1 MRYIALIILLISFK
15 LEGQYQFDFEFDSSG
30 VVECCSGGMWR
41 QVPEQ
46 RWFCDTINPI
56 EGNFSL
62 HHCFDNPQEGCDY
75 LVLWCDPLSSTDPFS
90 FSFRIRHGFDPSNM
104 NNWQFALGATFHDD
118 PEPHILNGI
127 VLGVNYTGS
136 DDHIKIWRVDNGV
149 IETLC
154 STTLNYQEQVGTSQ
168 APLFRMEGDGDGS
181 LDLYWSP
188 DPAEQ
193 IPQLLGSCRI
203 EEISWGRQLIMRYR
217 YTSSRDRALW
227 LDRLE
232 LEGHFVKDTIAPKVS
247 GVEFVNAHALQL
259 GFSERVLLSEACS
272 FILFSEEDPGGVI
285 PDSLWGIE
293 EGVVISFPEVL
304 PNRVSYQ
311 LRVEGVVDL
320 DGNLLRDTLVH
331 VMRNEAQWGD
341 LVFNEV
347 MADPDPAVRHKE
359 EYLELFNRSDY
370 LLNLEGWRLKV
381 NERSHLLNT
390 SNVAGVSG
398 EDADGE
404 RMLLEVLPGNFILL
418 KGINLPNDGAILSL
432 YGKEGTL
439 IHAASYTIPWDGPD
453 WKKEGGWSLE
463 SPDAEQVCRV
473 SASWDYS
480 NDPEGGTPGR
490 INSNRTILI
499 DKEPPVLLYAG
510 EGDPGELLLHYVE
523 PLRLPLDM
531 KAAFRLDPGGA
542 VPDSVRLLDPLQ
554 EILQL
559 YFSEDFQDWPKY
571 QLTLSGLIDCA
582 GNRSDDH
589 VVIAGA
595 VSQPA
600 FALVLINEI
609 MYDPEEGKPEY
620 VELFLPGNK
629 IVDLQDLAIHLV
641 EEGGSPDHPIV
652 LTPHSRLFLPGQ
664 FLVLTNCV
672 PQLEEAYGLEVSGQ
686 WVEVAGLPGL
696 KNSSGNIYLTDRAGQ
711 VVDMAVYK
719 DEMHMELLD
728 DSRGI
733 SLERVSAK
741 RPGSDPENWHSAAS
755 ISGYATPG
763 RENSQSFGVSESDL
777 LLDVLPEVFSPDN
790 DGYNDLL
797 KVIVSTGGNDWVIGL
812 VITDLQ
818 GNRIRVLANNHLAGP
833 TVCYTWDGE
842 GENGSMQ
849 PMGFYVIHARGY
861 RPTTGEQWIRRKA
874 VGLVY
879 R

>member
-15 LEGQYQFDFEFDSSG
+15 LEGQYQFDFETDSSEG
-30 VVECCSGGMWR
+30 IECFSGGMWR

-46 RWFCDTINPI
+46 RWSCDTINPI

-62 HHCFDNPQEGCDY
+62 HHSFDNPQESCDY
-75 LVLWCDPLSSTDPFS
+75 LVLWCDPLNSTDPFS
-90 FSFRIRHGFDPSNM
+90 FSFRIRHGFDPSSQ
-104 NNWQFALGATFHDD
+104 NNWQIALGATFYDG

-127 VLGVNYTGS
+127 VLGLNYTGS
-136 DDHIKIWRVDNGV
+136 DDHIKIWRVTNGV

-168 APLFRMEGDGDGS
+168 APLFRMEGDGDGN

-193 IPQLLGSCRI
+193 MPRLLGSCRI
-203 EEISWGRQLIMRYR
+203 QEISWGRQLIMRYR

-227 LDRLE
+227 LDRLV
-232 LEGHFVKDTIAPKVS
+232 LEGHYEKDIIAPEVS
-247 GVEFVNAHALQL
+247 GVEFVNERTIQL
-259 GFSERVLLSEACS
+259 GFSERVVLSDTCS
-272 FILFSEEDPGGVI
+272 FILFSEKDPGGVT
-285 PDSLWGIE
+285 PDSLRKME

-304 PNRVSYQ
+304 LNRVSYK
-311 LRVEGVVDL
+311 LRVEGVVDF
-320 DGNLLRDTLVH
+320 DGNLLEDTLVH
-331 VMRNEAQWGD
+331 VMRNDAQWGD

-347 MADPDPAVRHKE
+347 MADPDPAVRHNE
-359 EYLELFNRSDY
+359 EYLELKNRSEY
-370 LLNLEGWRLKV
+370 LLNLEGWKLMV
-381 NERSHLLNT
+381 NDRSYLLDASNLT
-390 SNVAGVSG
+390 SVSG
-398 EDADGE
+398 GDADGE
-404 RMLLEVLPGNFILL
+404 FIVL
-418 KGINLPNDGAILSL
+418 KGITLPNDGAILSL

-439 IHAASYTIPWDGPD
+439 IHAASYRIPWDGPD

-463 SPDAEQVCRV
+463 SPDAEQVCRI

-490 INSNRTILI
+490 INSNRCILM

-510 EGDPGELLLHYVE
+510 EGDPGELLLHYTE
-523 PLRLPLDM
+523 PIRLPRDA
-531 KAAFRLDPGGA
+531 KASFKLNPGGA
-542 VPDSVRLLDPLQ
+542 FPDSVRLLDPLQ

-559 YFSEDFQDWPKY
+559 YFSVDFQDRPLY
-571 QLTLSGLIDCA
+571 QLTLSGLNDCA
-582 GNRSDDH
+582 GNRTDDH

-595 VSQPA
+595 VSQPT
-600 FALVLINEI
+600 FASVLINEI

-620 VELFLPGNK
+620 VELFLPGDK
-629 IVDLQDLAIHLV
+629 LVDLQDLAIHLE
-641 EEGGSPDHPIV
+641 EEGDSPEHPIA
-652 LTPHSRLFLPGQ
+652 LSPHSRLFLPGQ

-686 WVEVAGLPGL
+686 WVEVPGLPGL

-728 DSRGI
+728 DPRGI
-733 SLERVSAK
+733 SLERISAK

-763 RENSQSFGVSESDL
+763 QENSQSFGESVSDQ

-797 KVIVSTGGNDWVIGL
+797 KIILSTGGNDWVIGL
-812 VITDLQ
+812 LITDLQ